1 MKNFSTIIFVI
12 LLLSNCT
19 RDKNPVLT
27 GEYEG
32 FAIYTLADST
42 ISAVNAAQKLINYLI
57 LADEPII
64 TDKDLNYYKWSEHSL
79 SLKSEANEKIR
90 KIAKSQQTVFGIPF
104 IVMAKN
110 ERIYLG
116 AFWYAFSSVAPSF
129 PTIEISGYVLKD
141 YDLNVLTIEKSWIE
155 DQTDMRGDSRIYQV
169 LLKAGVLIL

>member
-1 MKNFSTIIFVI
+1 MKKLITIIFVI
-12 LLLSNCT
+12 LLFSNCT
-19 RDKNPVLT
+19 GDKNPIKT

-42 ISAVNAAQKLINYLI
+42 ITAVDVAQKLINSLI

-64 TDKDLNYYKWSEHSL
+64 TGEDLNYYKWSEHTL

-90 KIAKSQQTVFGIPF
+90 KMAKSQQTVFGVPF

-116 AFWYAFSSVAPSF
+116 AFWYVFSSVAPSF
-129 PTIEISGYVLKD
+129 PTIEISGYVLKN
-141 YDLNVLTIEKSWIE
+141 YDSNVLTIEKSWVE
-155 DQTDMRGDSRIYQV
+155 EQPDMRGDSRIYQA
-169 LLKAGVLIL
+169 LLKAGVLIP